1 MNEKLYLEFLTKEG
15 RKLSKIFNI
24 LLHMESIAKSALSAL
39 IAYSTH
45 YGVTKLYNEICI
57 PDGLWGYLYGLVTA
71 GSPVCQAGVTIISN
85 TQVTYSS
92 MILMGITRVVVDMVA
107 PGSQTK

>member
-1 MNEKLYLEFLTKEG
+1 
-15 RKLSKIFNI
+15 
-24 LLHMESIAKSALSAL
+24 MESITKSALSAL

-45 YGVTKLYNEICI
+45 YGVTKIYNHICI
-57 PDGLWGYLYGLVTA
+57 PDGIWGYIQGLVTA

-92 MILMGITRVVVDMVA
+92 MILMGITRVIVDIVS
-107 PGSQTK
+107 PGSHVH

>member
-1 MNEKLYLEFLTKEG
+1 
-15 RKLSKIFNI
+15 
-24 LLHMESIAKSALSAL
+24 MESITKSALSAL

-45 YGVTKLYNEICI
+45 YGVTKIYNKICI
-57 PDGLWGYLYGLVTA
+57 PDGIWGYIHGLITA
-71 GSPVCQAGVTIISN
+71 GSPVCQAGVTIITN

-107 PGSQTK
+107 PGSHVH